1 MTNTIKQLEEFMENL
16 PSITEI
22 EDFFERIKM
31 EKELT
36 SLKIQK
42 EKLHKLEQERKAKE
56 THSEDGNNGIPAVR
70 TVFDIILLE
79 DILQKAKERFKDDL
93 WQIEKHQ
100 VPIEKIQS
108 VRKIL
113 ENYVAEQKGKDYK
126 KPNYP
131 HSKEY
136 WSTEPLPS
144 DKANS
149 EIFLQQLNEE
159 QNTKSSP

>member
-1 MTNTIKQLEEFMENL
+1 MDTIKQFEEFMHNL
-16 PSITEI
+16 EPIQDGKE
-22 EDFFERIKM
+22 FLKRIKM
-31 EKELT
+31 AKELT
-36 SLKIQK
+36 NFKIQK

-56 THSEDGNNGIPAVR
+56 EKLEDTTNGVPAIR

-113 ENYVAEQKGKDYK
+113 ENYIAEQKGKDYK

-136 WSTEPLPS
+136 WSTEPLPD
-144 DKANS
+144 DKTNS
-149 EIFLQQLNEE
+149 KIFLQKLNEE
-159 QNTKSSP
+159 QNTKSGP

>member
-1 MTNTIKQLEEFMENL
+1 MDTIKQFEEFMHNL
-16 PSITEI
+16 EPIQDGKE
-22 EDFFERIKM
+22 FLKRIKM
-31 EKELT
+31 AKELT
-36 SLKIQK
+36 NFKIQQ
-42 EKLHKLEQERKAKE
+42 EKLHKMEQERKAKE
-56 THSEDGNNGIPAVR
+56 EKLEDTTNGVPAIR

-136 WSTEPLPS
+136 WSTEPLPD
-144 DKANS
+144 DKTNS
-149 EIFLQQLNEE
+149 KIFLQKLNEE
-159 QNTKSSP
+159 QNTKSGP

>member
-1 MTNTIKQLEEFMENL
+1 MATTIKQLEEFMENL
-16 PSITEI
+16 EPIKNS

-36 SLKIQK
+36 NLKIQQ

-56 THSEDGNNGIPAVR
+56 THLEDESNGVPAVR

-136 WSTEPLPS
+136 WSTEPLP
-144 DKANS
+144 DDTINS
-149 EIFLQQLNEE
+149 KIFLQKLNEE
-159 QNTKSSP
+159 QNTKLGP

>member
-1 MTNTIKQLEEFMENL
+1 MDTIKQFEEFMHNL
-16 PSITEI
+16 EPIQDGKE
-22 EDFFERIKM
+22 FLKRIKM
-31 EKELT
+31 AKELT
-36 SLKIQK
+36 NFKIQK

-56 THSEDGNNGIPAVR
+56 EKLEDTTNGVPAIR

-113 ENYVAEQKGKDYK
+113 ENYIAEQKGKDYK

>member
-31 EKELT
+31 AKELT
-36 SLKIQK
+36 NLKIQQ
-42 EKLHKLEQERKAKE
+42 EKLHKLEQARKEKQPADE
-56 THSEDGNNGIPAVR
+56 SNGVPAIR

-93 WQIEKHQ
+93 WQIEQHQ
-100 VPIEKIQS
+100 VSIERIQY
-108 VRKIL
+108 VRDIL
-113 ENYVAEQKGKDYK
+113 EDHISKTQDYK
-126 KPNYP
+126 KPSYP

-136 WSTEPLPS
+136 WSSKPLPD

-149 EIFLQQLNEE
+149 QIFLQKLNEE